1 VSATTILRKQDL
13 IPSQPHRVKNRPS
26 DGQKKFSR
34 RLISGAAFSLLLA
47 SFSINAATVPEYQK
61 NVRTARELTIELR
74 DYLDASENLDQIDAA
89 YEKSRLA
96 EIRRALPVSEK
107 IEWQEATI
115 ETGNEWINAELT
127 VYAGENNL
135 PKRIEVLT
143 AIGERLAALEEKLA
157 ELENPNISNRT
168 KDEDK
173 QKLAEILRREE
184 YQKPEQKQESLVQKW
199 WQQLLDWFADA
210 FPKPKISENAA
221 SGAQSV
227 SFVLQIILYAIVLG
241 VIGFLIYRFAPIF
254 LQNRRAREKS
264 EKKDRVIL
272 GERVAAND
280 SAATLFGEAEAL
292 ARAGDLRSAIRKGYI
307 ALLCDLS
314 DRRVISLAQHKTNR
328 DYLRDVRPN
337 PALYENISGLTGS
350 FERHWYGSQ
359 NAVEEDWN
367 EFRERYRKTVN

>member
-13 IPSQPHRVKNRPS
+13 IPSQPHRVKNRTS

-264 EKKDRVIL
+264 EKKERVIL

-280 SAATLFGEAEAL
+280 SAATLFGEAEAAGTCRRFAL
-292 ARAGDLRSAIRKGYI
+292 GDSQRLHRAF
-307 ALLCDLS
+307 
-314 DRRVISLAQHKTNR
+314 
-328 DYLRDVRPN
+328 VRFKRP
-337 PALYENISGLTGS
+337 P
-350 FERHWYGSQ
+350 
-359 NAVEEDWN
+359 
-367 EFRERYRKTVN
+367 RYRFGSAQNQPRLPARRAPESGALRKYQRIDRQFRTTLVRFAKRCRRRLERIS